1 MMKRGNMN
9 TLKKMSKIYSV
20 NLFIL
25 VLLASAAE
33 SKLKGFEIVWK
44 SFTFANIFFG
54 YCMLAATIKNKTKGL
69 K

>member
-1 MMKRGNMN
+1 MN

-20 NLFIL
+20 NLFIW

-44 SFTFANIFFG
+44 SFVFANIFFG
-54 YCMLAATIKNKTKGL
+54 YCMLAETIKNKTKGL